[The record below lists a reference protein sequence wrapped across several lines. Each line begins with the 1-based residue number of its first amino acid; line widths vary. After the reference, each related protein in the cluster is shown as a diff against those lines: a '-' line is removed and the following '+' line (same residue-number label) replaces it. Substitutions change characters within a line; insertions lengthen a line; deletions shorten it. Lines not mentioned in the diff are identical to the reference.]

1 MKRDIQIILNRMKGK
16 INKPISLGLETSI
29 IPGCEVEIIGSFN
42 NDNGTLYR
50 CKFQNGIIRNI
61 KESDLDITDYRRPV
75 DFDDIRI
82 KAAISAMNAY
92 IQSDKKL
99 SKEEI
104 AEESVLIADKLVT
117 NIIINTQGEENNNYI
132 RMIYTGFNNYQGFK
146 IHEGDILLCKDFDLG
161 SIGID
166 WNFFLKKIYVKEA
179 VFLYKGKFCI
189 KINESAI
196 TLEHILYSI
205 GEIRFDIIGNR
216 YDNPE
221 LLDIQE

>member
-1 MKRDIQIILNRMKGK
+1 MIAYKGFCPGLVCRGYQFKMGLNVTEKANCAENGFHCAEDPLDCLRYYGDINHSEYYIVNAGGDIDEDAIDSKISCTELTIL
-16 INKPISLGLETSI
+16 
-29 IPGCEVEIIGSFN
+29 
-42 NDNGTLYR
+42 
-50 CKFQNGIIRNI
+50 
-61 KESDLDITDYRRPV
+61 
-75 DFDDIRI
+75 
-82 KAAISAMNAY
+82 
-92 IQSDKKL
+92 KKL